1 MRSGTLVASSTF
13 RDANGTLLTIG
24 AGDRGC
30 NAPGTPGIMP
40 GTCNRLVDISHVTLD
55 AGRYAYGGLL
65 INHTMDVNIGPA
77 IMIVGYTGA
86 GISLPDSGA
95 TFIQHAWLG
104 AIAPGSPTPRANATG
119 TAILLSHGQHDAMV
133 EDIIIFSGMVGVRS
147 ENGANRILGVH
158 AWNLAGSDGGIG
170 IELAV
175 PWWKQKAGVSGGRV
189 QNCYLDYAPLVV
201 RHPGNLVVTDNLFL
215 GSSAIVLAPVVE
227 RFEVRDVIITNN
239 VHHTDNRGNASF
251 VIDESVGSFA
261 AATDVTVT
269 NNEVDAADA
278 RANKTSTRAELTRP
292 LAPGDA
298 SARLLWAVPA
308 LLLGRHRQGVD
319 PLLALRPARDR
330 DERDAA
336 RGAPH
341 TVRVTLAQSVP
352 SHLASGDVRVTC
364 AVDQSARACPA
375 GERAGRACSRCGAAG
390 GAVPPM
396 GRFRC
401 IQI

>member
-1 MRSGTLVASSTF
+1 
-13 RDANGTLLTIG
+13 
-24 AGDRGC
+24 
-30 NAPGTPGIMP
+30 
-40 GTCNRLVDISHVTLD
+40 
-55 AGRYAYGGLL
+55 
-65 INHTMDVNIGPA
+65 
-77 IMIVGYTGA
+77 
-86 GISLPDSGA
+86 
-95 TFIQHAWLG
+95 
-104 AIAPGSPTPRANATG
+104 
-119 TAILLSHGQHDAMV
+119 MV
-133 EDIIIFSGMVGVRS
+133 EDIIIFSGRVGVRS
-147 ENGANRILGVH
+147 TNGANRLSGVH
-158 AWNLAGSDGGIG
+158 AWNLAGAEGGIG
-170 IELAV
+170 IELAP
-175 PWWKQKAGVSGGRV
+175 PWWRRDGVSGGRV

-278 RANKTSTRAELTRP
+278 RANKTSTRAELSAP

-298 SARLLWAVPA
+298 SARLSFGPY
-308 LLLGRHRQGVD
+308 LLFSSVAIDKASIRCWLYGPHATATSAT
-319 PLLALRPARDR
+319 LL
-330 DERDAA
+330 E
-336 RGAPH
+336 GAPH

-375 GERAGRACSRCGAAG
+375 E
-390 GAVPPM
+390 
-396 GRFRC
+396 
-401 IQI
+401 